1 MTLCRDCTHIR
12 LSRTF
17 PKCGALAHCAACV
30 VAEPVNGVEGMLL
43 CHEARA
49 EGAACGPEARKFAA
63 KAAEVKESEQFSC
76 ANP

>member
-1 MTLCRDCTHIR
+1 MTLCRDCAHIR
-12 LSRTF
+12 LSQTF

-49 EGAACGPEARKFAA
+49 EGAMCGPWANLFEHKL
-63 KAAEVKESEQFSC
+63 AEVKAENHVLC
-76 ANP
+76 AK